1 MYDYFSGKLTEKNG
15 HYAVVEAGGIG
26 YKLYIPSSVYAK
38 LPSAGQ
44 QTLLYASWVVREMS
58 QTLYGFVS
66 KEERDLFELLLTVSG
81 IGPKSALGL
90 VGHFDPLSLQDMV
103 RKGNAAALAKAP
115 GIGKKT
121 AEKLIVDLK
130 TKLKI
135 SILPQ
140 TSSSSYTQDALNAL
154 LRLGYS
160 HMSAENAIQKALDE
174 LSGEE
179 EDISSL
185 ITAALK
191 YQRT

>member
-1 MYDYFSGKLTEKNG
+1 MYDYFNGKLTEKNG
-15 HYAVVEAGGIG
+15 QYAVVEAGGIG

-38 LPSAGQ
+38 LPPPGQ
-44 QTLLYASWVVREMS
+44 QALLYASWVVRELS

-90 VGHFDPLSLQDMV
+90 VGYFDPLALQETV
-103 RKGNAAALAKAP
+103 RKGNASALAQAP

-121 AEKLIVDLK
+121 AEKLILDLK
-130 TKLKI
+130 SKLKI
-135 SILPQ
+135 TILPP
-140 TSSSSYTQDALNAL
+140 SSTPSYKQDALNAL

-160 HMSAENAIQKALDE
+160 HMGAEHAIQKALEDV
-174 LSGEE
+174 SGEE
-179 EDISSL
+179 EDLSSL

-191 YQRT
+191 YQRN